1 VIITAPS
8 DAQLADFV
16 DLADP
21 AARRRRER
29 HELFIAEGLVAV
41 QRLLESPH
49 QIRSILVTPKRR
61 HRVEALPGAT
71 DAVILVADS
80 EVVARTVGF
89 NFHRGVIAS
98 AERRPLPHVTDVVAS
113 SHRVVVLVGLNDPE
127 NLGLIA
133 RAARAFGVD
142 ALVLDPTCIDPYYR
156 RTVRVSMGEVLLL
169 DVARCDDWPAGI
181 DVLHDAGLATW
192 AMTPAEDATSIWDTD
207 VPERLALVLGAEGP
221 GLDPATLQRASQRV
235 RIPIRSSVDS
245 LNVGHAA
252 AVALAITDQ
261 ARRTTHRVETMGL
274 EPTTPTLQR

>member
-1 VIITAPS
+1 VIVTAPS

-29 HELFIAEGLVAV
+29 HALFIAEGLLAV
-41 QRLLESPH
+41 QRLLESDHP
-49 QIRSILVTPKRR
+49 IRSILVTPNHR

-71 DAVILVADS
+71 DAVILVAD
-80 EVVARTVGF
+80 EAVVARTVGF
-89 NFHRGVIAS
+89 NFHRGVIAA
-98 AERRPLPHVTDVVAS
+98 AERRPLPNVADVVAT

-169 DVARCDDWPAGI
+169 DVARCDAWPAGI
-181 DVLHDAGLATW
+181 DVLHDAGLVTW
-192 AMTPAEDATSIWDTD
+192 AMTPAADATSIWDAD